1 MTDLAALLKS
11 EIARISR
18 KTFKQEV
25 SSLRSTAA
33 QQRKQI
39 AALKSQLLEL
49 QRAVAKLQKQA
60 PARAPKASADGDAE
74 STPRFSAKGLRSH
87 RAKLG
92 LSAENYAKLAGVS
105 GLSIYKWEA
114 EKSHPRSAQIRTLAG
129 IRQLGKRAALDR
141 LSELEAT

>member
-1 MTDLAALLKS
+1 M
-11 EIARISR
+11 
-18 KTFKQEV
+18 
-25 SSLRSTAA
+25 
-33 QQRKQI
+33 
-39 AALKSQLLEL
+39 KSQLLEL

-60 PARAPKASADGDAE
+60 PARAPKASADGDAA
-74 STPRFSAKGLRSH
+74 STLRFSAKGLRSH

-92 LSAENYAKLAGVS
+92 LSAENYAKLVGVS

-114 EKSHPRSAQIRTLAG
+114 EKSHPRSAQIRALAG